1 VVGTL
6 FVISLMIALRNNTA
20 INGPRGS
27 LQAHPFRTA
36 ITALPTFP
44 VNDFG
49 LEALVSLYNPEALS
63 PM

>member
-1 VVGTL
+1 
-6 FVISLMIALRNNTA
+6 MIALRNNTA
-20 INGPRGS
+20 IKGPRGS
-27 LQAHPFRTA
+27 LQARPFSDGHHSL
-36 ITALPTFP
+36 ALFP